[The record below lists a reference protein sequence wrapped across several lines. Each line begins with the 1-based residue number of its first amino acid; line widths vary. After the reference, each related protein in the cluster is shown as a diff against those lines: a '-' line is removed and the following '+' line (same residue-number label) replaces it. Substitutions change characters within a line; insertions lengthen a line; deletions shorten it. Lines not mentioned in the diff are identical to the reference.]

1 MALMKKIVHLICLS
15 CFCHAMYAQKPHS
28 ELRHEIGVDAGL
40 ASIVGVLGYG
50 TIGFFSAL
58 GSAFSHHPIDMQMYG
73 IYGVHYYYQVKPWC
87 QIGVKMTVELAKT
100 TCFADTMRAAVTAV
114 DHYALVSLMPS
125 VRFTYLNRPW
135 VRLYSGVDVGCAY
148 LWTGTTTYNGKSDS
162 GEKGTDNNFLFAF
175 NATIFGVNVGKK
187 FYGLFELNAGYD
199 AMVKIGIGARF

>member
-1 MALMKKIVHLICLS
+1 MALMKKIVLLICLS

-28 ELRHEIGVDAGL
+28 ELRHEIGVDAGP

-162 GEKGTDNNFLFAF
+162 GEKGTDNNFLYAF

>member
-1 MALMKKIVHLICLS
+1 MKKIVLLICLS

-28 ELRHEIGVDAGL
+28 ELRHEIGVDAGP

>member
-1 MALMKKIVHLICLS
+1 MALMKKIVLLICLS

-28 ELRHEIGVDAGL
+28 ELRHEIGVDAGP